1 MSTLVFLALMAVALG
16 LFGRTMYRRT
26 VVLLKARPDAR
37 FDDIGQ
43 RVQNV
48 LVYAFGQK
56 KFVQGEPRPDTP
68 LSEQGAG
75 WMHFFIFWGF
85 TILAIQVVHMF
96 ARAFVDDFYL
106 FPFSPHLL
114 GGPYLLIKDFMEV
127 IVLGCVAYALYR
139 WRIEHPQRLYG
150 FKPAEERLAG
160 QSHWEAIL
168 ILCFIGTIMISG
180 KLYDGGRMIFEA
192 DNPDVQAE
200 MWWQPFSY
208 VVGNLLGYIGGAG
221 LAEFAS
227 DLGWWVHNCIILVF
241 LNLLPLSKHFH
252 ILTFMPNVFFAKTKP
267 KGQLSKQDLENATS
281 FGTSYINQF
290 TWKQVLDMYSCTECG
305 RCASHCPAT
314 MTGKEL
320 APRQLLLNLRD
331 YLYEN
336 EDALL
341 AAPAANGAAHGDGTE
356 AAEPVLVGENI
367 VGDRLIK
374 DEVLWACT
382 TCRACEEACPI
393 MIEYVDKIVDMR
405 RYLVQEEARFPSEL
419 TRTFK
424 SMETTGNPWGID
436 ANDRDAWA
444 KGLDIPIMAEHPE
457 AEYLYYVGCAGSF
470 DDRNKRTTQAVASIL
485 KKAGVDFAI
494 LGKEELCNGETAR
507 RIGNE
512 YLFQSM
518 AEMCNEVLQGYNVKK
533 ILTNCPHCFNTLKN
547 EFPQF
552 GGNYEVVHATEFV
565 RELIEQG
572 RVTLGD
578 SGEKKTVTYHDSC
591 YLGRYNDIFDAPRQ
605 ILQSMPGVK
614 LKEMDRSRK
623 FGMCCGAGG
632 GRMWM
637 EEDTDK
643 RVNLKRVDQA
653 LETKPDAVAVACPFC
668 MTMIDDGL
676 KAKRPDGDVEAL
688 DVMEMVASRMN

>member
-1 MSTLVFLALMAVALG
+1 MSTILFALMMIAALG
-16 LFGRTMYRRT
+16 LFGRTMFRRT
-26 VVLLKARPDAR
+26 QILRQAAPDDR
-37 FDDIGQ
+37 FDRLGDRLWIL
-43 RVQNV
+43 

-56 KFVQGEPRPDTP
+56 KFLQQEPRPDTK
-68 LSEQGAG
+68 LSEQAAG

-96 ARAFVDDFYL
+96 ARGFVDDFAL
-106 FPFSPHLL
+106 FPFTPGLL

-127 IVLGCVAYALYR
+127 IVLGCVGYALYR
-139 WRIEHPQRLYG
+139 WGVTHPARLYG
-150 FKPAEERLAG
+150 YKPAEEKLAG
-160 QSHWEAIL
+160 QSHWEAYL

-192 DNPDVQAE
+192 DNPHVQAE
-200 MWWQPFSY
+200 MWWQPFSWMVGQVLG
-208 VVGNLLGYIGGAG
+208 VVGGAG

-227 DLGWWVHNCIILVF
+227 DAGWWIHNTIILVF
-241 LNLLPLSKHFH
+241 LNLLPPSKHFH
-252 ILTFMPNVFFAKTKP
+252 ILTFVPNVFFSKTKP
-267 KGQLSKQDLENATS
+267 KGQLSKQDLGENATS
-281 FGTSYINQF
+281 FGTSHINQF

-305 RCASHCPAT
+305 RCSSHCPAT
-314 MTGKEL
+314 MSGKEL
-320 APRQLLLNLRD
+320 APRQLMLNLRD

-336 EDALL
+336 EETVL
-341 AAPAANGAAHGDGTE
+341 AGASGETGDAPA
-356 AAEPVLVGENI
+356 LVGENL

-374 DEVLWACT
+374 DDVLWACT

-405 RYLVQEEARFPSEL
+405 RHLVQEEARFPAEL

-424 SMETTGNPWGID
+424 NMETTGNPWGID
-436 ANDRDAWA
+436 ASDRDAWA
-444 KGLDIPIMAEHPE
+444 RGLDIPLLADKPD

-470 DDRNKRTTQAVASIL
+470 DDRNKRTTQAVAKIL
-485 KKAGVDFAI
+485 KQAGVDFAI

-512 YLFQSM
+512 YLFQAM

-533 ILTNCPHCFNTLKN
+533 VLTNCPHCFNTLKN

-552 GGNYEVVHATEFV
+552 GGDYDVVHATEFV
-565 RELIEQG
+565 RELLADGKVQVG
-572 RVTLGD
+572 PLG
-578 SGEKKTVTYHDSC
+578 SSKTITYHDSC
-591 YLGRYNDIFDAPRQ
+591 YLGRYNEIFDAPRE
-605 ILQSMPGVK
+605 ILQSIPGVK
-614 LKEMDRSRK
+614 LKEMERSRK

-637 EEDTDK
+637 EEDADK
-643 RVNLKRVDQA
+643 RVNFRRVDQA

-668 MTMIDDGL
+668 MTMVDDGL
-676 KAKRPDGDVEAL
+676 KSKSLEGQVEAV
-688 DVMEMVASRMN
+688 DVMELVADNLQ

>member
-1 MSTLVFLALMAVALG
+1 MSTILFLAMMVAALAV
-16 LFGRTMYRRT
+16 FGRTMYRRT
-26 VVLLKARPDAR
+26 AVLLKGAPDDR
-37 FDDIGQ
+37 FDNVGERI
-43 RVQNV
+43 QNV
-48 LVYAFGQK
+48 LLYAFAQK
-56 KFVQGEPRPDTP
+56 KFIQQEPRPGTS
-68 LSEQGAG
+68 LSEQTAG

-96 ARAFVDDFYL
+96 ARGFVEDFYL
-106 FPFSPHLL
+106 FPFTPGLL
-114 GGPYLLIKDFMEV
+114 GGPYLLMKDFMEV
-127 IVLGCVAYALYR
+127 IVLGCVVYALYR
-139 WRIEHPQRLYG
+139 WGVEHPKRLYG
-150 FKPAEERLAG
+150 YKPAEDRLAG
-160 QSHWEAIL
+160 QSHWEAYL
-168 ILCFIGTIMISG
+168 ILCFIGSIMISG
-180 KLYDGGRMIFEA
+180 KLYDGGRMVFEA
-192 DNPDVQAE
+192 DNAHVQAE
-200 MWWQPFSY
+200 MYWQPFSY
-208 VVGNLLGYIGGAG
+208 MVGVALGGIGGAG
-221 LAEFAS
+221 LAELAS
-227 DLGWWVHNCIILVF
+227 DAGWWIHNAIILVF

-252 ILTFMPNVFFAKTKP
+252 ILTFLPNVFFAKTKP

-281 FGTSYINQF
+281 FGTSHINQF

-305 RCASHCPAT
+305 RCSSHCPAT
-314 MTGKEL
+314 MSGKEL
-320 APRQLLLNLRD
+320 APRQLMLNLRD

-336 EDALL
+336 EDTVL
-341 AAPAANGAAHGDGTE
+341 AAKQNGDAS
-356 AAEPVLVGENI
+356 AEEPMLVGENI

-405 RYLVQEEARFPSEL
+405 RHLVQEEARFPAEL

-436 ANDRDAWA
+436 ASDREAWA
-444 KGLDIPIMAEHPE
+444 KGLDIPLMADTPD
-457 AEYLYYVGCAGSF
+457 AEYLYYVGCAGAF
-470 DDRNKRTTQAVASIL
+470 DDRNKRTTQAVAKIL
-485 KKAGVDFAI
+485 KAAGVNFAI

-518 AEMCNEVLQGYNVKK
+518 AEMCNEVIQGYNVKK

-552 GGNYEVVHATEFV
+552 GGDYDVVHATEFV
-565 RELIEQG
+565 RSLIADGKVELNGNGAATSKRI
-572 RVTLGD
+572 
-578 SGEKKTVTYHDSC
+578 TYHDSC
-591 YLGRYNDIFDAPRQ
+591 YLGRYNEVFDAPRD
-605 ILQSMPGVK
+605 ILKSVPG
-614 LKEMDRSRK
+614 LELTEMERSRK

-637 EEDTDK
+637 EEDADK
-643 RVNLKRVDQA
+643 RVNFQRVDQA

-676 KAKRPDGDVEAL
+676 KSKNLEGKVDAV
-688 DVMEMVASRMN
+688 DVMEIVADRLA

>member
-1 MSTLVFLALMAVALG
+1 MSTVSFLIFVALMAVALG
-16 LFGRTMYRRT
+16 IFARTMYRR
-26 VVLLKARPDAR
+26 VAIILKAAPDDR
-37 FDDIGQ
+37 FDDIPK
-43 RVQNV
+43 RIENV

-56 KFVQGEPRPDTP
+56 KFIQNEPRSDTRI
-68 LSEQGAG
+68 SEQGAG

-85 TILAIQVVHMF
+85 VILGVQVVHMF
-96 ARAFVDDFYL
+96 GRAFIDDFAL
-106 FPFSPHLL
+106 FPFTPGLL
-114 GGPYLLIKDFMEV
+114 GGPYLLVKDFMEV
-127 IVLGCVAYALYR
+127 IVLGCIVYALYR
-139 WRIEHPQRLYG
+139 WGFEHPARLYG
-150 FKPAEERLAG
+150 YKPAEERLAG
-160 QSHWEAIL
+160 QSHWEAYL
-168 ILCFIGTIMISG
+168 ILCFIASIMISG

-192 DNPDVQAE
+192 DNPHVQAE
-200 MWWQPFSY
+200 MYWQPFSWM
-208 VVGNLLGYIGGAG
+208 VGVALDFLGGAA

-227 DLGWWVHNCIILVF
+227 DAGWWIHNCIILVF
-241 LNLLPLSKHFH
+241 MNLLPLSKHFH
-252 ILTFMPNVFFAKTKP
+252 ILTFLPNVFFAKTKP
-267 KGQLSKQDLENATS
+267 RGALSKQDLGENAVS
-281 FGTSYINQF
+281 FGTSHINQF

-331 YLYEN
+331 YVYDN
-336 EDALL
+336 QDMIIAG
-341 AAPAANGAAHGDGTE
+341 APAAEDGSP
-356 AAEPVLVGENI
+356 AMVGENL

-393 MIEYVDKIVDMR
+393 MIEYVDKVVDMR
-405 RYLVQEEARFPSEL
+405 RHLVQEESRFPAEL

-444 KGLDIPIMAEHPE
+444 RGLDIPLMADKPD

-470 DDRNKRTTQAVASIL
+470 DDRNKRTTQAVAKIL
-485 KKAGVDFAI
+485 KNAGVDFAI

-518 AEMCNEVLQGYNVKK
+518 AEMCNEVFQGYNVKK

-552 GGNYEVVHATEFV
+552 GGDYDVVHATEFV
-565 RELIEQG
+565 RDLIAAG
-572 RVTLGD
+572 KVKLD
-578 SGEKKTVTYHDSC
+578 GEGAERKTITYHDSC
-591 YLGRYNDIFDAPRQ
+591 YLGRYNEVFDAPRE
-605 ILQSMPGVK
+605 ILQAIPGVR
-614 LKEMDRSRK
+614 LKEMERSRK

-637 EEDTDK
+637 EEDADK
-643 RVNLKRVDQA
+643 RVNFKRVEQA

-668 MTMIDDGL
+668 MTMVDDGL
-676 KAKRPDGDVEAL
+676 KAKAPEGNVEAV
-688 DVMEMVASRMN
+688 DVMELVAARMQ